1 LRTVLRP
8 NFQGF
13 LLLITGLPAMLSC
26 HFILGQSIS
35 SLPDTSHKKNQ
46 VYVSGF
52 IETEYQVAQTKGISS
67 YSGGDFSKFSD
78 NRFLIRRGRPRIV
91 YKRYNDKQDLNLE
104 VVMEI
109 DGTNKGVTINE
120 FWGRIY
126 ENKWNLFSLATG
138 MLVRPFGFEISQP
151 TRTMES
157 PERGRMSQTLMHG
170 EVDLG
175 GMLIVEAK
183 KRNDFLHYFKLS
195 AGVFNGEG
203 LTAPGEYDSYKDII
217 TRACINSYP
226 LKENKL
232 FLTTGISL
240 LNGGIAQ
247 GTKYIY
253 RLQSLN
259 DNKQFIV
266 DSSLSN
272 IGQKDPRQYYGV
284 DASLKLNHRSGATEL
299 RAEYWWGTQ
308 TSSAISTETPT
319 TILTDPL
326 YIRHFNGAFFYLLHN
341 VINAHHQL
349 CIKYDWYDPNVNVNG
364 QDIGKLG
371 SNLTPADIK
380 YTTIGLGYN
389 YYVNDNFRLLLWYDI
404 VKNEKTQSA
413 GYYNDLKDNV
423 LTIRIQLRF

>member
-1 LRTVLRP
+1 MRSH
-8 NFQGF
+8 FQGF
-13 LLLITGLPAMLSC
+13 LFLLTGLPGIFSC
-26 HFILGQSIS
+26 HFSWGQTTI
-35 SLPDTSHKKNQ
+35 SLPDTAHKKNQ
-46 VYVSGF
+46 VYITGY
-52 IETEYQVAQTKGISS
+52 IETEYQVAQSKGITSF
-67 YSGGDFSKFSD
+67 SGGDFTKYSD
-78 NRFLIRRGRPRIV
+78 NRFLIRRGRPRFV
-91 YKRYNDKQDLNLE
+91 YKKYNDDQDLALE
-104 VVMEI
+104 IVMEI

-126 ENKWNLFSLATG
+126 ENKFNLFSFAAG

-175 GMLIVEAK
+175 GMLILQAK

-195 AGVFNGEG
+195 AGIFNGQG
-203 LTAPGEYDSYKDII
+203 ITAPGEYDSYKDII
-217 TRACINSYP
+217 TRAAINSYP

-232 FLTTGISL
+232 FLTTGLSL

-253 RLQSLN
+253 RLQTSN
-259 DNKQFIV
+259 NYKQFVV

-284 DASLKLNHRSGATEL
+284 DASLKWQHRKGATEF

-308 TSSAISTETPT
+308 TSSANSSETPT
-319 TILTDPL
+319 AILTDPL

-341 VINAHHQL
+341 LVNSHHQL
-349 CIKYDWYDPNVNVNG
+349 CIKYDWYDPNVNVKG

-371 SNLTPADIK
+371 NNLTLADIK
-380 YTTIGLGYN
+380 YTTLGLGYN

-404 VKNEKTQSA
+404 VTNEKTQLA
-413 GYYNDLKDNV
+413 GYTNDLRDNV